1 MEHIPVQEDR
11 SGKQMETGARRRLQ
25 RKGGPRFPKIGK
37 QKHAC
42 YIIITLTWQERC
54 DESQI
59 VLSFWDSLRYRISG

>member
-1 MEHIPVQEDR
+1 MEHISVQEDR
-11 SGKQMETGARRRLQ
+11 SGKQMETRARKRLQ

-42 YIIITLTWQERC
+42 YIIITLTCLERC

-59 VLSFWDSLRYRISG
+59 VSSFGIR

>member
-1 MEHIPVQEDR
+1 MEHIPVQKDK
-11 SGKQMETGARRRLQ
+11 SGKQKETGAQRRLQ

-42 YIIITLTWQERC
+42 YIIITLTCHERC

-59 VLSFWDSLRYRISG
+59 VPSFGTR